1 MRMRLFA
8 IILGFFV
15 FIIDSASKWWV
26 SNTLALHYYP
36 VLDGLFT
43 IHYVRNE
50 GIAFGLFH
58 TLESTWKPIV
68 LSLMAVIAVAIV
80 LYYVWHTPDEER
92 RVFVSLGLL
101 LGGILGNFVD
111 RLFHGYV
118 IDFLEFHWQDSF
130 SWPTF
135 NIADAAITTGVVL
148 IIFES
153 FFGRQQ
159 HAEQETEKALA
170 DE

>member
-1 MRMRLFA
+1 MRLFA
-8 IILGFFV
+8 IILAFV
-15 FIIDSASKWWV
+15 VFVVDLATKWLV
-26 SNTLALHYYP
+26 STTLALHYYP

-58 TLESTWKPIV
+58 SFESSWKPVV
-68 LSLMAVIAVAIV
+68 LSLMAIIATVIV
-80 LYYVWHTPDEER
+80 LYYIWQTPPEER
-92 RVFVSLGLL
+92 RVFVSLGML
-101 LGGILGNFVD
+101 LGGIMGNFID
-111 RLFHGYV
+111 RLVHGYV
-118 IDFLEFHWQDSF
+118 VDFLKVHWQDSF

-135 NIADAAITTGVVL
+135 NVADAAITTGVIL

-153 FFGRQQ
+153 FFGRQ
-159 HAEQETEKALA
+159 EQTEQKTEKALA

>member
-148 IIFES
+148 IIFDS
-153 FFGRQQ
+153 FFGLQQ